1 MRIISYRYSPLII
14 VSHYQVTMILANP
27 TFIVMSHC
35 HTPNEVPTKDSAVVL
50 VREAVLFARSIIEL
64 VMTEVGEGE
73 KEVTEMEL
81 DLEEGEHWDRMEEG
95 RDDVA
100 ATEFD
105 LRL

>member
-1 MRIISYRYSPLII
+1 M
-14 VSHYQVTMILANP
+14 
-27 TFIVMSHC
+27 
-35 HTPNEVPTKDSAVVL
+35 
-50 VREAVLFARSIIEL
+50 FARSIIEL

>member
-1 MRIISYRYSPLII
+1 MGIISHRYSPLII
-14 VSHYQVTMILANP
+14 VSRYQVTQHLL
-27 TFIVMSHC
+27 SC
-35 HTPNEVPTKDSAVVL
+35 HTPNEIPTNDSAVVL

-73 KEVTEMEL
+73 KEVFRELVTETEL
-81 DLEEGEHWDRMEEG
+81 DLEEGEYWDRMEEG

>member
-1 MRIISYRYSPLII
+1 M
-14 VSHYQVTMILANP
+14 
-27 TFIVMSHC
+27 
-35 HTPNEVPTKDSAVVL
+35 
-50 VREAVLFARSIIEL
+50 FARSIIEL

-73 KEVTEMEL
+73 KEVLKELVTETEL
-81 DLEEGEHWDRMEEG
+81 DLEEGEHWDRIEEG

>member
-1 MRIISYRYSPLII
+1 
-14 VSHYQVTMILANP
+14 MILANP

-73 KEVTEMEL
+73 KELVTETEL
-81 DLEEGEHWDRMEEG
+81 DLEEGEHWDRIEAG

-105 LRL
+105 LSL

>member
-1 MRIISYRYSPLII
+1 MF
-14 VSHYQVTMILANP
+14 T
-27 TFIVMSHC
+27 
-35 HTPNEVPTKDSAVVL
+35 
-50 VREAVLFARSIIEL
+50 RSIIEL
-64 VMTEVGEGE
+64 VMAEVGEGE
-73 KEVTEMEL
+73 KEDLKELVTETEL

>member
-1 MRIISYRYSPLII
+1 M
-14 VSHYQVTMILANP
+14 
-27 TFIVMSHC
+27 
-35 HTPNEVPTKDSAVVL
+35 
-50 VREAVLFARSIIEL
+50 REAVLFARSIIEL

-73 KEVTEMEL
+73 KELVTETEL
-81 DLEEGEHWDRMEEG
+81 DLEEGEHWDRIEAG